1 MRRMD
6 CVLVAYLEV
15 KIPGVL
21 CYLAPEYLAVA
32 ETLYDVRSRHG
43 FGEQR

>member
-1 MRRMD
+1 ME
-6 CVLVAYLEV
+6 CLVVAYLQV
-15 KIPGVL
+15 KISGVL
-21 CYLAPEYLAVA
+21 CCLTPEYLAVA